1 MATMETEKEKGRNN
15 IFLIKIMNQQHATWQ
30 GTVTLLG
37 RKATRAAKLRGM
49 SGGVDASLT
58 FSDEADTLSFRSLL
72 ELIHM
77 IDGALEDG
85 AGHGRAADR
94 EPGAGSEATAPRE

>member
-1 MATMETEKEKGRNN
+1 MDFRGATRPGNAAYGREVIATVETEKGRNN

-58 FSDEADTLSFRSLL
+58 FTDEADTLSFRSLL

-77 IDGALEDG
+77 IDGALGDEK
-85 AGHGRAADR
+85 
-94 EPGAGSEATAPRE
+94 E